1 MYWYLYY
8 EHLQWSWLL
17 KLPWTSSHKC
27 WNTSCPS
34 KTITMR
40 SKILAITQ
48 SAKYLPIWRVATRH
62 GVKRA
67 LALHA
72 SETLLVEAVLLGHHL
87 LCMEHLATTP
97 GTGLLVFLVSLN
109 SFRIL
114 YQWRSVGD
122 TRIAENKI
130 QVKSAFFLSVLTS
143 PQFLAPLLPQ
153 QSHIPLLQI
162 SCHSSLCSKSPCRE
176 HHRLA
181 HCPGVS
187 CRYYSWNISCGRS
200 VFG

>member
-1 MYWYLYY
+1 
-8 EHLQWSWLL
+8 
-17 KLPWTSSHKC
+17 
-27 WNTSCPS
+27 
-34 KTITMR
+34 MR

-48 SAKYLPIWRVATRH
+48 SAKYLPIWRVATGH

-114 YQWRSVGD
+114 YQ
-122 TRIAENKI
+122 
-130 QVKSAFFLSVLTS
+130 
-143 PQFLAPLLPQ
+143 
-153 QSHIPLLQI
+153 
-162 SCHSSLCSKSPCRE
+162 
-176 HHRLA
+176 
-181 HCPGVS
+181 
-187 CRYYSWNISCGRS
+187 
-200 VFG
+200 